1 MKTLRTLFLL
11 VIILTGQLSYG
22 TGNENCCPDTT
33 NARILAASTQMQL
46 DEVQLASNQADILVP
61 TLAHSVTAK
70 LMSQRTMLEQVQMET
85 ERLEDVH
92 AWPLRKQLETK
103 LRLRV
108 QHAGQ
113 DSTEDAIIK
122 L

>member
-22 TGNENCCPDTT
+22 TGYENCCPDTT